1 MRIVKTLDEVTEQ
14 FERAS
19 SEALTAF
26 GNGSMFIE
34 TYVEN
39 PRHIEIQI
47 MGDSE
52 GIKYRG
58 GKGSSLM
65 SLYYK
70 ATLFTSM
77 TETVLCREG
86 TRRL

>member
-1 MRIVKTLDEVTEQ
+1 MRIVKTIDEVKEQ

-52 GIKYRG
+52 GRKYRG
-58 GKGSSLM
+58 GKSSYNRLF
-65 SLYYK
+65 YY
-70 ATLFTSM
+70 
-77 TETVLCREG
+77 V
-86 TRRL
+86 

>member
-52 GIKYRG
+52 GI
-58 GKGSSLM
+58 
-65 SLYYK
+65 
-70 ATLFTSM
+70 
-77 TETVLCREG
+77 V
-86 TRRL
+86 

>member
-1 MRIVKTLDEVTEQ
+1 MRIVKTIDEVKEQ

-52 GIKYRG
+52 GTKKRG
-58 GKGSSLM
+58 
-65 SLYYK
+65 
-70 ATLFTSM
+70 
-77 TETVLCREG
+77 RE
-86 TRRL
+86 RAHY

>member
-1 MRIVKTLDEVTEQ
+1 MRIVQTIDEVKEQ

-52 GIKYRG
+52 GMEYPGRIE
-58 GKGSSLM
+58 LI
-65 SLYYK
+65 
-70 ATLFTSM
+70 
-77 TETVLCREG
+77 
-86 TRRL
+86 

>member
-1 MRIVKTLDEVTEQ
+1 MRIVKHLDEVKEQ

-39 PRHIEIQI
+39 PRHIEIQM

-52 GIKYRG
+52 GW
-58 GKGSSLM
+58 
-65 SLYYK
+65 
-70 ATLFTSM
+70 F
-77 TETVLCREG
+77 
-86 TRRL
+86 